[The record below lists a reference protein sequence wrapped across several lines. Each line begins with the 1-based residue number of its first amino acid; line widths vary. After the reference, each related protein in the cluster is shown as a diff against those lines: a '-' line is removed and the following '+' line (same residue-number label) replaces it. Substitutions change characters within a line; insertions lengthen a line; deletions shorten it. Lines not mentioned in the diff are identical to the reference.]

1 MLYFTY
7 QGNDHDCGF
16 ASLKMLLATL
26 NKNKS
31 YLYLDKE
38 VKREE
43 YSFLDLIEI
52 GKEHGVLLKPYK
64 YRIEEVNDIKTPFLA
79 LINENHLVLVKSSK
93 RGSYEIYDP
102 AKGIYKMKYQ
112 EFDRIWTGK
121 TLEVNEYNEVP
132 YKKKRTMIMPL
143 KFTIV
148 SLAISLVS
156 LFSILVGFFFVKD
169 DSYFFIPVIFLAV
182 FAIAELVDNWYLIK
196 EINIFDK
203 KYIPIF
209 FAIKK
214 KDVKAQY
221 KDYLKFKT
229 DYFGFGRKFYGACI
243 MSVVIIVVLII
254 NDPINSIAC
263 LSLILLILLER
274 MLFKKKDDELQKE
287 LDKNEELLIDFN
299 NKSLVDD
306 LLLIN
311 QNANSFA
318 LNVSMRKCIDT
329 FIIVILSFTMM
340 IISGNISVNFI
351 IFHFGAFY
359 IFFNNIDAI
368 VTMGE
373 KKKEYDIAK
382 TRFIDTCNL

>member
-1 MLYFTY
+1 MSYFTY

-38 VKREE
+38 VKRDD

-52 GKEHGVLLKPYK
+52 GKEHGVLLKPYR
-64 YRIEEVNDIKTPFLA
+64 YRIDEENSLKAPFLA
-79 LINENHLVLVKSSK
+79 LVNENHLVFVKSFK
-93 RGSYEIYDP
+93 RGVYEIYDP
-102 AKGIYKMKYQ
+102 AKGIYKMKYG
-112 EFDRIWTGK
+112 EFSKIWTGM
-121 TLEVNEYNEVP
+121 TLEVYEYNEVP
-132 YKKKRTMIMPL
+132 FKKKRTMIMPV
-143 KFTIV
+143 KFTLVSIV
-148 SLAISLVS
+148 ISLVS
-156 LFSILVGFFFVKD
+156 LMSILVGFFFVKD

-209 FAIKK
+209 FAVKK

-221 KDYLKFKT
+221 RDYLKFKT
-229 DYFGFGRKFYGACI
+229 DYFGFARKFYGACM
-243 MSVVIIVVLII
+243 MSIVILVVLII

-263 LSLILLILLER
+263 LSLILLVVLEK
-274 MLFKKKDDELQKE
+274 MLFKRKDDEAKKE
-287 LDKNEELLIDFN
+287 LDKNEDMLIDFH
-299 NKSLVDD
+299 NKNLVDD

-311 QNANSFA
+311 QNANSIA
-318 LNVSMRKCIDT
+318 MNMSTRKCINT
-329 FIIVILSFTMM
+329 FIIVILSFTL
-340 IISGNISVNFI
+340 IIVSGNISVNFI

-359 IFFNNIDAI
+359 IFFNNIDVI